1 MAKGGAVI
9 VSTPQDIALL
19 DARRGVSMF
28 ERMETP
34 ILGVVENM
42 SYFCCPNC
50 NHRTELFGHGGAQE
64 EAKRLGVP
72 FLGEIPL
79 LADIRAS
86 GDDGTP
92 IILSA
97 PDSEAAR
104 AYTALASNI
113 AAALVASDEK
123 ASS

>member
-1 MAKGGAVI
+1 
-9 VSTPQDIALL
+9 
-19 DARRGVSMF
+19 MF

-50 NHRTELFGHGGAQE
+50 NHRTELFGHGGARE
-64 EAKRLGVP
+64 EAERLGVP

-86 GDDGTP
+86 GDQGTP

-104 AYTALASNI
+104 AYTALATTI
-113 AAALVASDEK
+113 AEALSHSDEK